1 MSVSLVSYN
10 FGEDRDTQ
18 VGAAVSS
25 PPVSRFSMDLL
36 QVLRAAFDQ
45 SRQWPAGMKTEQA
58 CQYLG
63 NITSKTLSNIAQA
76 HGIEKTVPGGLWPKR
91 ELDRYLGLRIEE
103 ETK

>member
-1 MSVSLVSYN
+1 MSGALVTYDFGSGPDTAPHTASTEPVSL
-10 FGEDRDTQ
+10 GQ
-18 VGAAVSS
+18 I
-25 PPVSRFSMDLL
+25 DLL

-45 SRQWPAGMKTEQA
+45 SRRWPEGMKTETA
-58 CQYLG
+58 CEYLG